1 MDELRERA
9 LRGGWRK
16 LVVDGVSATPV
27 ELRRGDAVK
36 LVDGPRTE
44 TVERGAWPERLD
56 ALLAGA
62 RNVHL
67 LAPDGDLH
75 ARRTKK
81 GRWLVSRGRPSS
93 TDAAS
98 REHDRRRRHP
108 LPADH
113 PLFRAT
119 RVSRDKERQVQHYV
133 ELLRPLPV
141 WERDRIRVVD
151 AGCGKAYMSL
161 ALVAYGRETGTHV
174 ELTGIDANPSVV
186 ETVRGIA
193 AGLGYDEARFEV
205 STIAGFTTDGPVDLL
220 VSLHACDTATDEAIA
235 AGVRLGA
242 DAIVVAPCCHHE
254 LASQIAARGKDAL
267 LRHGLLLG
275 RQADLVTD
283 ALRAAALEMA
293 GYRVEV
299 MEFVSVE
306 HTAKNVMLRAERSPS
321 AARAERAAAEYVEL
335 RDRFGVTPA
344 IERLLPLPVTAD
356 IPFPL

>member
-1 MDELRERA
+1 MEELRERA
-9 LRGGWRK
+9 LGGGWRK
-16 LVVDGVSATPV
+16 LVVDGVTAAPV
-27 ELRRGDAVK
+27 ELRRGSAVK
-36 LVDGPRTE
+36 LVEGPRTE
-44 TVERGAWPERLD
+44 TVEQGAWPDRLD

-62 RNVHL
+62 RTAHL

-81 GRWLVSRGRPSS
+81 GKWLVSHGRPSS
-93 TDAAS
+93 TRVAS

-119 RVSRDKERQVQHYV
+119 GISRDKERQVQHYV
-133 ELLRPLPV
+133 ELLRPLPL
-141 WERDRIRVVD
+141 WERERIRVVD

-161 ALVAYGRETGTHV
+161 ALVAYGRETGTRV
-174 ELTGIDANPSVV
+174 ELVGIDANPSVI

-193 AGLGYDEARFEV
+193 ARLGYDEARFEA
-205 STIAGFTTDGPVDLL
+205 STIASFASDEPVDLL

-254 LASQIAARGKDAL
+254 LAAQISSHEKDAL

-283 ALRAAALEMA
+283 ALRAAALEMS

-321 AARAERAAAEYVEL
+321 AARASRAAAEYAEL
-335 RDRFGVTPA
+335 RDRFGVSPA
-344 IERLLPLPVTAD
+344 IERLLPLSRNP
-356 IPFPL
+356 

>member
-1 MDELRERA
+1 MEELRERA
-9 LRGGWRK
+9 LGGGWRK
-16 LVVDGVSATPV
+16 LVVDGVTAAPV
-27 ELRRGDAVK
+27 ELRRGSAVK
-36 LVDGPRTE
+36 LVEGPRTE
-44 TVERGAWPERLD
+44 TVEQGAWPDRLD

-62 RNVHL
+62 RTAHL

-81 GRWLVSRGRPSS
+81 GKWLVSHGRPSS
-93 TDAAS
+93 TRAGS

-119 RVSRDKERQVQHYV
+119 GVSRDKERQVQHYV
-133 ELLRPLPV
+133 ELLRPLPL
-141 WERDRIRVVD
+141 WERERIRVVD

-161 ALVAYGRETGTHV
+161 ALVAYGRETGTRV
-174 ELTGIDANPSVV
+174 ELVGIDANPSVI

-193 AGLGYDEARFEV
+193 ARLGYDEARFEA
-205 STIAGFTTDGPVDLL
+205 STIASFASDEPVDLL

-254 LASQIAARGKDAL
+254 LAAQISSHEKDAL

-283 ALRAAALEMA
+283 ALRAAALEMS

-321 AARAERAAAEYVEL
+321 AARASRAAAEYAEL
-335 RDRFGVTPA
+335 RDRFGVSPA
-344 IERLLPLPVTAD
+344 IERLLPLSRNP
-356 IPFPL
+356 